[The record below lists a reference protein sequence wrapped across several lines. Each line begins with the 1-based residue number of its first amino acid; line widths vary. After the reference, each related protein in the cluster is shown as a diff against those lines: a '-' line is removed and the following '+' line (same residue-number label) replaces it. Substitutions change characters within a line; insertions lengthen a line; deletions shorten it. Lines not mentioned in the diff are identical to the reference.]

1 MCVHK
6 SKGKTLKKRFSK
18 KRGLGER
25 KKKKKTTNLS
35 QRHRQLS
42 SILIPTSQQF
52 DTEWFVF
59 FFFGFPP
66 FAIEVATQVKSSIVS
81 CFFFFFQ
88 QILRVQ
94 KSRKAKRSREQAR
107 TRKEQT
113 NKGEKKSQWKNQE
126 TREIAKIINTFVSA
140 PPPAAPPP
148 PPREWVSVL
157 CSYWL
162 QC

>member
-52 DTEWFVF
+52 DTEWF
-59 FFFGFPP
+59 
-66 FAIEVATQVKSSIVS
+66 
-81 CFFFFFQ
+81 FFFFFFWFSSFCNRRRNSSQ
-88 QILRVQ
+88 VLNRLLLLLPTNFASAKIQ
-94 KSRKAKRSREQAR
+94 KSEEIQRASSHTQG
-107 TRKEQT
+107 T
-113 NKGEKKSQWKNQE
+113 NKQGGKKIPVEKP
-126 TREIAKIINTFVSA
+126 RNTGNS
-140 PPPAAPPP
+140 
-148 PPREWVSVL
+148 
-157 CSYWL
+157 
-162 QC
+162 

>member
-1 MCVHK
+1 M
-6 SKGKTLKKRFSK
+6 
-18 KRGLGER
+18 
-25 KKKKKTTNLS
+25 
-35 QRHRQLS
+35 
-42 SILIPTSQQF
+42 
-52 DTEWFVF
+52 VF
-59 FFFGFPP
+59 FFFFCFGFPP

-81 CFFFFFQ
+81 FFFFQ

-140 PPPAAPPP
+140 
-148 PPREWVSVL
+148 RGGGGVGNV
-157 CSYWL
+157 
-162 QC
+162 